1 MPSETRYLVTG
12 ASSYIGMH
20 VVEQLLG
27 QGHHVRA
34 SIRNLKHKEKVNA
47 LKKLGGLVEVIEA
60 DLSDPEAWH
69 RAVHDIDVVIH
80 LAFNITVD
88 EDSIVQTAIDGMIFT
103 CLVKIEHFYLIHFI
117 N

>member
-1 MPSETRYLVTG
+1 MPSEMRYLVTG

-27 QGHHVRA
+27 QGHRVRA

-47 LKKLGGLVEVIEA
+47 LKKLGGLVEIIEA

-80 LAFNITVD
+80 LAFNITAD
-88 EDSIVQTAIDGMIFT
+88 EDSIVQTAIDGMTSIFI
-103 CLVKIEHFYLIHFI
+103 VKIKRFLLKSF
-117 N
+117 